1 MGNVLIH
8 VLDIVILDIINRFE
22 SVSILSKMYRF
33 KAVLVSLFLF
43 IHHFAISQDVQGLAK
58 KVLGSTVSITFLN
71 YAYSDKILG
80 SGYVVAE
87 NIIATNYHVVSL
99 GNEGYIQKSQTD
111 TAKHYFKRLLAV
123 DPENDLALIE
133 VENLNLPVL
142 AISTVELEV
151 GERIYAAGNPMG
163 LTGTFS
169 DGIVSANRK
178 IEEKQVIQI
187 TAPISHGSSGGPVIN
202 AKGQVVG
209 TVFSTYNGGQNLN
222 FVIPAIKLAELL
234 AKKHLPIE
242 LQEAIQKESVNED
255 FTTLFEEH
263 FNDELSAKV
272 KGMKV
277 KVGQKSVLETSS
289 KVSYIYNSTQS
300 LRFKPDFKIE
310 AKIKT
315 TEGKQTCLYWGT
327 VTNDFANYTNG
338 TMPDRNYVYVLCH
351 KNKKGTIGAY
361 DRSEFKKLNDD
372 IKLENAKDGDYNLFS
387 IHKKIDTLYFAINN
401 EEIFKQHHGIFLGGG
416 AGVGSEEIG
425 TKVTIDYLT
434 VKHAAKKSF
443 ETKMVDTT
451 KKAIKLP
458 ENINSKYVDYFPV
471 VSPDGQTLHFTR
483 YYSPQ
488 NMGKFQSSDV
498 YSGNIQDPKALF
510 TNKGKCNTEGND
522 YCFATSND
530 GNTLYLEKIN
540 GNDGRVRS
548 KSFLST
554 YNLESDESKEIA
566 NFKSFY
572 CYDDVSVYS
581 INKEEN
587 IIVVS
592 LKRADT
598 FGMLDL
604 FFSRK
609 DAKGN
614 WSELRN
620 LGQTINT
627 EYNEGS
633 GFITADSKFLIF
645 NSEGHPGF
653 GEGDLFISERLDST
667 WLNWSKPLNLG
678 PGINTKHQEDYPFLH
693 LKGNELYFNRTI
705 DGNADIYKLELKP
718 EAKSN
723 VTLGIL
729 NFEKTGLKVE
739 VVALPE
745 NTVQKF
751 DVGERKKVHF
761 VFQNGKKYKVKT
773 TLNKTVETEKEL
785 DFTKRAA
792 YLEEEIKL

>member
-1 MGNVLIH
+1 MM
-8 VLDIVILDIINRFE
+8 ILNKINRFGFR
-22 SVSILSKMYRF
+22 SILIKMYRF
-33 KAVLVSLFLF
+33 KVFILSLFLLVS
-43 IHHFAISQDVQGLAK
+43 HFANSQDVQALAK

-80 SGYVVAE
+80 SGYVVAD

-111 TAKHYFKRLLAV
+111 TVKHYFKRLLAV

-133 VENLNLPVL
+133 VENLNLPIL
-142 AISTVELEV
+142 SISIEELEV
-151 GERIYAAGNPMG
+151 GEKIYAAGNPMG

-187 TAPISHGSSGGPVIN
+187 TAPVSHGSSGGPVIN

-234 AKKHLPIE
+234 AKKHLPID
-242 LQEAIQKESVNED
+242 LQEVILKESSIED
-255 FTTLFEEH
+255 FTTLFVEK

-277 KVGQKSVLETSS
+277 KAGQNSILETSP
-289 KVSYIYNSTQS
+289 KVSYIYNSTES

-310 AKIKT
+310 ARLKT
-315 TEGKQTCLYWGT
+315 VEGKQTCLYWGT
-327 VTNDFANYTNG
+327 VTNDYSNYTNG
-338 TMPDRNYVYVLCH
+338 TIPDRNYVYVFCH

-361 DRSEFKKLNDD
+361 DQSEFKKLNDD
-372 IKLENAKDGDYNLFS
+372 QVLEHSKDGDFNVFS
-387 IHKKIDTLYFAINN
+387 IYKKVDTVYFAIND
-401 EEIFKQHHGIFLGGG
+401 EEVFKQKYKMFLGGG

-425 TKVTIDYLT
+425 TKVTIDYLS

-488 NMGKFQSSDV
+488 NMGKMQSSDV
-498 YSGNIQDPKALF
+498 YSGNILDPKASF
-510 TNKGKCNTEGND
+510 TNKGKFNTEGND

-540 GNDGRVRS
+540 GYEGRVRS
-548 KSFLST
+548 KSYLST
-554 YNLESDESKEIA
+554 YNLENEESKEIA

-587 IIVVS
+587 VIVASV
-592 LKRADT
+592 KRADT

-604 FFSRK
+604 FFSKK

-633 GFITADSKFLIF
+633 GYITADSKYLIF
-645 NSEGHPGF
+645 NSEGHPGY
-653 GEGDLFISERLDST
+653 GDGDLFVSERLDST

-678 PGINTKHQEDYPFLH
+678 PGINTKHHEDYPFLH

-729 NFEKTGLKVE
+729 NFEKSGLKVE
-739 VVALPE
+739 VTALPE

-761 VFQNGKKYKVKT
+761 VFQNGKKYKVKS
-773 TLNKTVETEKEL
+773 TLNKTMESEKEL